1 MKRREFVKSSTAFT
15 ALSVV
20 GLSNLAFSF
29 VKPKQPM
36 GVQLYTVRDLMKKD
50 VPGTIAKV
58 AGIGYTHVEGAGYNN
73 RKFYGMGP
81 KDFKSLLSDNGLTMP
96 SSHVTTPFLK
106 NSANETFEDAAT
118 AGCEYVVLAWLAPN
132 ERTSLD
138 DYRKIIELVNTSSEI
153 ASKHGIKLGY
163 HNHDFEFVKLD
174 GQIPYELM
182 MKELSTEIPMELDLY
197 WSTRIGQNPVEL
209 FDKYPGRFPL
219 WHVKDM
225 DDTPEKAFTEVGNG
239 TIDFK
244 PIFKKERTA
253 GLKYF
258 FVEQDVCK
266 RPPLESIEIS
276 YSNIL
281 KF

>member
-20 GLSNLAFSF
+20 GLSNSAFSF

-36 GVQLYTVRDLMKKD
+36 GVQLYTVRGLMQKD
-50 VPGTIAKV
+50 VPGTIEKV
-58 AGIGYTHVEGAGYNN
+58 ASIGYTHVEGAGYND
-73 RKFYGMGP
+73 RKFYGMAP
-81 KDFKSLLSDNGLTMP
+81 NEFKDLLNNNGLTMP

-106 NSANETFEDAAT
+106 KSANETFEDAAS
-118 AGCEYVVLAWLAPN
+118 AGCEFVVLAWLFPN

-138 DYRKIIELVNTSSEI
+138 DYKKTIELVNTSSEI

-163 HNHDFEFVKLD
+163 HNHDFEFVELD
-174 GQIPYELM
+174 GQIPYDLM
-182 MKELSTEIPMELDLY
+182 MQELSTEIPMELDLY
-197 WSTRIGQNPVEL
+197 WTTKIGQNPMEL

-225 DDTPEKAFTEVGNG
+225 DSTPEKAFTEVGNG

-244 PIFKKERTA
+244 SIFKKEKKA

-276 YSNIL
+276 YSNIS
-281 KF
+281 KY